1 MSQSDY
7 ISKKKVII
15 QIQNQK
21 ESPSILDSSLY
32 TNNKSYA
39 VSIDISNSL
48 ITPSQLFQKSYLD
61 NANCVKFLTCFN
73 TNNRPNRIIHN
84 SQLYSNTKKY
94 VKNKKTVVG
103 CINPLCNQ

>member
-7 ISKKKVII
+7 LSKKKVII

-32 TNNKSYA
+32 TKNKSY
-39 VSIDISNSL
+39 SISMDISNSL
-48 ITPSQLFQKSYLD
+48 ITPSQLFQKSYSD
-61 NANCVKFLTCFN
+61 NANCVKFLTCYD

-103 CINPLCNQ
+103 CINPLCNK